1 MTPLAALRSL
11 ACPRGMPKTDPLLAD
26 WRTDPWDE
34 PAALPPEEFVRA
46 PRDGKGAR
54 WLLFVVVLLVIGAL
68 LAAGLGG
75 RWVLSQVAPPGDP
88 GDPVNFTVAQ
98 GESVPDVVERL
109 QAEGIITNARVFR
122 WYIDRKGGLD
132 LQPGYYT
139 LRPQDDLGNILS
151 TLRTPPEQTYEKVT
165 FPEGFTVTRMGER
178 LQETVPRLSAT
189 RFQEVAG
196 AGEIRSTLAP
206 DATNLEGLLFPD
218 TYQIGGNENEGQIVS
233 RLVQQ
238 MERVANREGIANAP
252 QKVGLTPYQVLVI
265 ASMIEREAGVDAD
278 RPLIARVIYNR
289 LFLGMPLQIDAT
301 LFYGAPAGLDFGEL
315 LERESPYNTYKVAG
329 LPPTPIANPGR
340 KSIAAAL
347 DPAPNPDPSE
357 CGGAEPCLWLY
368 YVLAAEDG
376 SHVFA
381 TGLEQHEE
389 NVARSRAQGLL

>member
-1 MTPLAALRSL
+1 
-11 ACPRGMPKTDPLLAD
+11 MPKLDPHLSD
-26 WRTDPWDE
+26 WRADPWDE
-34 PAALPPEEFVRA
+34 QQTLPKEELVRA
-46 PRDGKGAR
+46 PRDGKGGR
-54 WLLFVVVLLVIGAL
+54 WLLFVVVLVIVGAL

-75 RWVLSQVAPPGDP
+75 RWVLSQVAPPGEP

-98 GESVPDVVERL
+98 GESVADVAERL

-122 WYIDRKGGLD
+122 WYIDRKGGLA

-139 LRPQDDLGNILS
+139 LRPRDDLGNILS
-151 TLRTPPEQTYEKVT
+151 TLRTPPAQTYDKIT
-165 FPEGFTVTRMGER
+165 FPEGFTIARMGER
-178 LQETVPRLSAT
+178 LQETVPRLSRTTFEEAA
-189 RFQEVAG
+189 RAG
-196 AGEIRSTLAP
+196 QVRSTLAP

-218 TYQIGGNENEGQIVS
+218 TYQIGGNESEIQIVD
-233 RLVQQ
+233 RLVKQ
-238 MERVANREGIANAP
+238 MERVAGREGIANGP
-252 QKVGLTPYQVLVI
+252 QRVGLTPYQVLVV

-301 LFYGAPAGLDFGEL
+301 LFYGAPDGLAFDEL
-315 LERESPYNTYKVAG
+315 LERDSPYNTYKVAG

-347 DPAPNPDPSE
+347 NPAPNPDPSI

-368 YVLAAEDG
+368 YVLGAEDG

-381 TGLEQHEE
+381 TNIEEHEA
-389 NVARSRAQGLL
+389 NIVRSREAGLL